1 MRLARSELVRSLTT
15 DASGSASGT
24 IGIVPDSFPVLAQLF
39 KSFEKVRWL
48 SFRVFYKPAVG
59 TTVGGLITYGID
71 WDRKADSATTRQK
84 VAAYTPS
91 HTQAIWA
98 DNELSPMIIPPSRL
112 QLKLWYTPDQGTPG
126 PGSLVY
132 RAEGPKST
140 VVGEIWVHYS
150 VILAGTRA
158 A

>member
-15 DASGSASGT
+15 DATGSASGT
-24 IGIVPDSFPVLAQLF
+24 IGIIPDSFPVLNQLF
-39 KSFEKVRWL
+39 KSFEKIKWL
-48 SFRVFYKPAVG
+48 GLRVYYKPAVG
-59 TTVGGLITYGID
+59 TTVGGLITYGVD
-71 WDRKADSATTRQK
+71 WDRKADAGSTRQK

-98 DNELSPMIIPPSRL
+98 DNEMTPMIVPPSRL
-112 QLKLWYTPDQGTPG
+112 QLRIWYTPDEGMPG

-140 VVGEIWVHYS
+140 VIGEFWVHYQA
-150 VILAGTRA
+150 VLAGTRA